1 MNETELQQVLARY
14 NFYHIIKLTDT
25 ISTPGFPAFVP
36 AQNLCMKYLKS
47 LDVKG
52 KRVLDIGCRDGLF
65 SFAAESMGA
74 AEVVG
79 IDNDLSKAATEFLIP
94 FFNSKVRMHQMNL
107 YDLKPESFGQFDV
120 VIFPGVLY
128 HLRYPFWGLRAIRD
142 ILKIGGH
149 LLIETAIWV
158 GERNNSMLFCPIG
171 EDNPYAPDGTSCTF
185 FNEKGLVDTLTS
197 LGFQTVHTELLSGT
211 SLMQEKE
218 RQSQIAA
225 SATLSKLWLRRVL
238 HPRAALRSYVK
249 RFITCLSTRFNDADR
264 PPNKQVHWCVVDRCV
279 VHSIFSAFDKGTF
292 TARYWEATHD
302 FHTSHGG

>member
-1 MNETELQQVLARY
+1 MNETELRQALARY
-14 NFYHIIKLTDT
+14 AFYHIIQLTDT
-25 ISTPGFPAFVP
+25 ISTPGNPLHVP

-47 LDVKG
+47 LDVRG

-107 YDLKPESFGQFDV
+107 YDLKPESLGMFDV
-120 VIFPGVLY
+120 VICPGVLY

-142 ILKIGGH
+142 VLKTGGH

-158 GERNNSMLFCPIG
+158 GERNNAMLFCPIG
-171 EDNPYAPDGTSCTF
+171 EDNPYAPDDTSCTF

-197 LGFQTVHTELLSGT
+197 LGFQTIQTGLLSK
-211 SLMQEKE
+211 S
-218 RQSQIAA
+218 AA
-225 SATLSKLWLRRVL
+225 SATLRRTWLRRAR
-238 HPRAALRSYVK
+238 HPSAALRSYMK
-249 RFITCLSTRFNDADR
+249 RLITRISARFNDADR

-279 VHSIFSAFDKGTF
+279 VHSTFSAFDKGTF
-292 TARYWEATHD
+292 VARYWETTHD

>member
-14 NFYHIIKLTDT
+14 AFYHIIKLTDT
-25 ISTPGFPAFVP
+25 ISTPGNPVYVR
-36 AQNLCMKYLKS
+36 AQNLCMERLKS

-197 LGFQTVHTELLSGT
+197 LGFQTLHTELLSGT

-218 RQSQIAA
+218 RQSKIAA
-225 SATLSKLWLRRVL
+225 S
-238 HPRAALRSYVK
+238 AALRSYMK
-249 RFITCLSTRFNDADR
+249 RFIRCMSTGFNDADR

-279 VHSIFSAFDKGTF
+279 VHSTFSAFDKGTF
-292 TARYWEATHD
+292 TAGYWEATHD